1 MKICCICGNL
11 FEGYGNNPAP
21 VEARGECCDACHTGI
36 VVPAR
41 FRAAKKAQIIEATDA
56 LTSTPLQPAESV
68 KLNALVGKVVEI
80 EYTNGEIEVGVLHKD
95 TPAIRYQYLDG
106 NNTKICGYW
115 LDRINGELHF
125 KKSHVKKIRPTE
137 AAQTS
142 QESKQLNEL
151 CGKSVFIKFND
162 GSVAAGFLH
171 KQTITTDNNA
181 PIIRYCLVTP
191 IRNIVF
197 YNSDIKSIREERYG
211 S

>member
-1 MKICCICGNL
+1 MKKCCICGNL

-21 VEARGECCDACHTGI
+21 IETRGECCDDCNI
-36 VVPAR
+36 NVVVPR
-41 FRAAKKAQIIEATDA
+41 RLLDAKKAKIKADADA
-56 LTSTPLQPAESV
+56 LTSTPLQPAESA

-80 EYTNGEIEVGVLHKD
+80 EYTDGDIEVGILHKD
-95 TPAIRYQYLDG
+95 TPAIRYQNPDDD
-106 NNTKICGYW
+106 NTKICGYW

-162 GSVAAGFLH
+162 GSVASGFLH
-171 KQTITTDNNA
+171 KQEITTDNNA
-181 PIIRYCLVTP
+181 PIIRYYLETP
-191 IRNIVF
+191 TRRICFFNT
-197 YNSDIKSIREERYG
+197 DIKTIREH
-211 S
+211 